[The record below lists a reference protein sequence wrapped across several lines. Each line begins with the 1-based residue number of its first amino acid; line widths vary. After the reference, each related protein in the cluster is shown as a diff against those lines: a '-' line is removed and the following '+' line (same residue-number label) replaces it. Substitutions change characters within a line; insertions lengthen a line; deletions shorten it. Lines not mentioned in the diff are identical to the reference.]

1 MKAILS
7 YIAFWA
13 SILGLGVL
21 LGLALEGVM
30 LNTYTYIGIIIAF
43 SVVLGVATHDAEE
56 NEEDETI

>member
-1 MKAILS
+1 MKGIFQ

-30 LNTYTYIGIIIAF
+30 LNSYTYIGIILAF
-43 SVVLGVATHDAEE
+43 AVVLGVATHD
-56 NEEDETI
+56 NVNEDETI

>member
-30 LNTYTYIGIIIAF
+30 LNIYTYIGIIIAF
-43 SVVLGVATHDAEE
+43 AVALGVATSDNV

>member
-13 SILGLGVL
+13 SLLGLGVL

-43 SVVLGVATHDAEE
+43 AVVLGVATHD
-56 NEEDETI
+56 NVNEDETI

>member
-13 SILGLGVL
+13 SLLGLGVL

-43 SVVLGVATHDAEE
+43 AVVLGVATHDNV